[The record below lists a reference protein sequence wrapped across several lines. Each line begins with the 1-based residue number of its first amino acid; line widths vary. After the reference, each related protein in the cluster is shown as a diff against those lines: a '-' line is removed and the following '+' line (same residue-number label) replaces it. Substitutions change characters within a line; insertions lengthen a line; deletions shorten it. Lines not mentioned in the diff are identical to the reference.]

1 MFSRHG
7 LLMIFVL
14 LCAESVMAVPVDPAD
29 GILDD
34 THALSAEAHQKLA
47 VQIADFRRD
56 QGYDV
61 WLVTSTFL
69 GSGQTVSQ
77 HSRDLRKAWSGPHH
91 AIVLAY
97 DRGSDRSATSL
108 SPGIWNELSASAL
121 TQLLQVGSVIM
132 SDANKTT
139 EQRIT
144 EFMAKLLMGMRE
156 IKHQQAGMDQSFSRD
171 HRRLAIAFATACGI
185 GALVLFFLGVRA
197 RRQDVQ
203 DALQSHMPEIEV
215 ATRLGAP
222 FGGGVAIVWT
232 NEK

>member
-1 MFSRHG
+1 MILRHS
-7 LLMIFVL
+7 LFTILA
-14 LCAESVMAVPVDPAD
+14 LCCIRAVMAVPVAPAD

-34 THALSAEAHQKLA
+34 THALGVEAHQKLA
-47 VQIADFRRD
+47 EQMANFRRD
-56 QGYDV
+56 MGCDV
-61 WLVTSTFL
+61 WLVTTTFL
-69 GSGQTVSQ
+69 DSGNTVRFY
-77 HSRDLRKAWSGPHH
+77 SRDLRNAWSGANH

-144 EFMAKLLMGMRE
+144 EFMGKLLMGMRE
-156 IKHQQAGMDQSFSRD
+156 IKQQQARMDQSFSRD
-171 HRRLAIAFATACGI
+171 HRRLAIAFATAGGI
-185 GALVLFFLGVRA
+185 GALVLFFLGVRV

-203 DALQSHMPEIEV
+203 DALQSRMPEIEV

-222 FGGGVAIVWT
+222 FGGGVALVWT